1 MSNLERARR
10 RRLELESAAAVA
22 AVISTIDP
30 SPPQSPRIKEWQPP
44 PSPPAPPASLLELSP
59 RKLPPHAAA
68 AFASALAAAT
78 TQARSA
84 AADAEARAAKD
95 VAFEEAITRAAAAEN
110 EVAELKRAAT
120 RAGAVAASEAEARR
134 QAEIRLQAA
143 VMRANAIEANAQVV
157 ASQMEAD
164 ASSERRAAA
173 KLRRELEAGQR
184 VLGDAVSRA
193 EAELKDALARA
204 ATAERAA
211 ASAAAAAVEAV
222 HLAKEEGATALLK
235 QRTELEEHCTAAEA
249 EVDTLRA
256 EVEALMVAQQQQVER
271 THAAKAALRDAATE
285 PIVSL
290 LLEQEAEAARIQSLL
305 HELRNL
311 SASLEESERKYEK
324 LVRRT
329 GRVLGR
335 AAGPSSDTDEAD
347 SDDGATEGS
356 AGEGRAGEG
365 GNGRLGLRGRRAGR
379 KPQEPER
386 QHAVAAAM
394 LTWYVHT
401 LGQGRR
407 RRAAAYM
414 RQAAATRPAGVPPV
428 APFLSTLPSFASSK
442 LRR

>member
-22 AVISTIDP
+22 AVTSTINP
-30 SPPQSPRIKEWQPP
+30 SPPQSPRIKEWQLP

-95 VAFEEAITRAAAAEN
+95 VAFEEAITRAAAAEK

-134 QAEIRLQAA
+134 QADTRLQAA
-143 VMRANAIEANAQVV
+143 VERANAIEANAQVA

-204 ATAERAA
+204 VTAERAA

-222 HLAKEEGATALLK
+222 HLAQEEGATALLE
-235 QRTELEEHCTAAEA
+235 QRAELEGRCMAAEA

-256 EVEALMVAQQQQVER
+256 EVEALVVAQRQ
-271 THAAKAALRDAATE
+271 HAVKAALRDAATE
-285 PIVSL
+285 PIESL
-290 LLEQEAEAARIQSLL
+290 LLEQQAEAARIQNLL

-311 SASLEESERKYEK
+311 SASLDESERKYEE

-335 AAGPSSDTDEAD
+335 AADPSSDADEAD

-356 AGEGRAGEG
+356 AGEGGD
-365 GNGRLGLRGRRAGR
+365 GRVGLRGRRAGR
-379 KPQEPER
+379 KPLEPER

-407 RRAAAYM
+407 RRAAAYN
-414 RQAAATRPAGVPPV
+414 RHAAATRPAGAGPPV
-428 APFLSTLPSFASSK
+428 APYLSTLPAFASSK